1 MTTAPSTTTMRAF
14 ALEEFGAPGSVQEI
28 LVPSPGEGE
37 ILIHIRAAGVN
48 PFDMAVIGGYLKDM
62 MEHRFPLVP
71 GVDAAG
77 VVEQVGPGVTQWGV
91 GDEVF
96 GQFNKP
102 VAGEGTYADYVVVP
116 VGGLIARKPA
126 SIDFA
131 QAAALPTAGL
141 TALES
146 VNAVAPRGGDTVL
159 IVGAAGGVGSYA
171 VQIAAH
177 RGARVIATGRQGRE
191 EYLRSLGAGE
201 VVDYTTSDIVETVKS
216 THPEGIDGLIDVVSR
231 DPALLQRNAQVLR
244 PGGRV
249 ASAMGAVNSEAL
261 AQQGIEGT
269 NIMAGSAT
277 GPHGLEE
284 LAAMVTTG
292 ELKVPIA
299 HVFSLEETPQALAQL
314 QSGVQGKLVLDCRV

>member
-14 ALEEFGAPGSVQEI
+14 ALEEFGVPGSVREI
-28 LVPSPGEGE
+28 PVPSPGEGE
-37 ILIHIRAAGVN
+37 ILIRIRAAGVN

-71 GVDAAG
+71 GADAAG
-77 VVEQVGPGVTQWGV
+77 VVEQVGPGVTQWSV

-102 VAGEGTYADYVVVP
+102 VAGEGTYADYVVAP
-116 VGGLIARKPA
+116 ARGLIARKPA

-146 VNAVAPRGGDTVL
+146 ANAVAPREGDTVL

-177 RGARVIATGRQGRE
+177 RGARVIATGRSGRE
-191 EYLRSLGAGE
+191 EYLRSLGAAE

-231 DPALLQRNAQVLR
+231 DPATLQRNAEVLR

-249 ASAMGAVNSEAL
+249 ASAMGAVNPEAL
-261 AQQGIEGT
+261 AQRGIEGT

-277 GPHGLEE
+277 GPRGLEE
-284 LAAMVTTG
+284 LAAMVTAG

-299 HVFSLEETPQALAQL
+299 HVFSLEETPQALEQL